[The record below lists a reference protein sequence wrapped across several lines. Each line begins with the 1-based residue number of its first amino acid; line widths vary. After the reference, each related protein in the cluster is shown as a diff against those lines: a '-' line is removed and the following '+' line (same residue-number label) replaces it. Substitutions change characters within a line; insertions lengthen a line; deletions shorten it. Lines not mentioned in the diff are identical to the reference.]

1 MIFLRFHFQQLSL
14 PFPVRLANVASRQTA
29 CFLTHIFVQ
38 DVFDSNNTRFERLRV
53 EGKDDVYASIRQSTG
68 PKLVTR
74 TNDRIEMSGYLHF
87 RSES

>member
-1 MIFLRFHFQQLSL
+1 MCVCVCAR
-14 PFPVRLANVASRQTA
+14 A
-29 CFLTHIFVQ
+29 CVCVCGRACMHVCAHMFVLLQ

-53 EGKDDVYASIRQSTG
+53 EGGSEDIYASIRQSTG

-87 RSES
+87 RSE